1 MTHKLILRVP
11 AGLELSDAFLATL
24 RADLG
29 DFEIERYTERHDF
42 TGSYERR
49 QESLC
54 NGVRQLAKTFPPIG
68 RSMESIEEMLLGLR
82 MEYRSPDFGL
92 CARYQDRLVAFTA
105 ALVAE
110 MAKIDPW
117 RSLLQQCQ
125 GNPARLLDRA
135 EQYAILEN
143 DTPDIATLQRIEA
156 NGRVRY
162 TVQYDRQLSALSP
175 ALERDFDA
183 ILKHCDKAMPIW
195 FADIGKEMHP
205 AWQEYIAGL
214 GAEVTAVTDLM
225 EKATALKEALAGVPG
240 MRLPALLEAI
250 KSGKVAWPASF
261 EKLSAGE
268 RLLITRLIQ
277 EKGASLAVLY
287 NELRRFDEKLNV
299 LTRRD
304 KALFAEEMTRV
315 REVPL
320 AFYYMPA
327 YEQKMLIKVLE
338 SGKPESAPS
347 RLRSVDMTVNAAEH
361 FFQIRNESGVLLK
374 VSPPAIRF
382 GHLATRDKL
391 QQPKLIQERHA
402 LANLEHMLS
411 LAGSRPVLLQ
421 TLISPIYTG
430 DFTPDYTLDK
440 VLSEVVKQV
449 RAKDPSRELVF
460 ANHPFNIVKKI
471 PGFWT
476 PNDYAP
482 GKALLHMVRLRLTES
497 AVQGALLSAGETGS
511 GAEAI
516 RNLIAVQTRFIN
528 ANRDVAG
535 AWNLMRSIIP
545 KLPVVLSELEPEEL
559 ENMLNRAF
567 EEASRRQMGLAFGVA
582 PDTDVQMAL
591 NDVISAH
598 FGQLRGLADCRE
610 FFKASLMLPRCG
622 QPEQL
627 MRLSPFVTHCGNQA
641 ILANEY
647 ERTLSWN
654 MLPVT
659 ATVNDTVGR
668 ELMLASQ
675 EQLLMDGIGI
685 PMGSCVSGKDRKGIV
700 LVHSDAMRLY
710 HDLYGQWPSSMDT
723 GVERKNFVALVV
735 KLYVSRHP
743 AVFAGLGALGAEGIK
758 TPWDYFPA
766 DISEGIIEYL
776 GNEAALYFDEVLATN
791 NDVHHIR
798 SRKFVE
804 KMPDE
809 VCIARAELLSP
820 EGTARFLSALKPAI
834 HRLIANVQQTW
845 TGSLFGGPRGAV
857 SMLES
862 LTGPALDETHR
873 LGAIYRDVMSR
884 LGERSRINLRA
895 QETSVLYDAV
905 ARLFESDTPDAIL
918 ESVLYSL
925 NSATPV
931 AAHSGIE
938 HGFLPEEDDIQGHE
952 SDGYQG
958 GGFPPSSSSSSS
970 SSSAS
975 SSSMPT
981 DAAPYW

>member
-11 AGLELSDAFLATL
+11 VGLELSDEFLETL

-29 DFEIERYTERHDF
+29 DFEIERYTKLHDF
-42 TGSYERR
+42 TGIYERR

-68 RSMESIEEMLLGLR
+68 RSMESIEEMLAGLR

-92 CARYQDRLVAFTA
+92 CTRYQDRLVAFTT

-110 MAKIDPW
+110 IAKIDPW
-117 RSLLQQCQ
+117 RSLLEQCQ

-156 NGRVRY
+156 NGQVRY

-183 ILKHCDKAMPIW
+183 LLRHRDKSMPIW
-195 FADIGKEMHP
+195 FADIGHEMHP
-205 AWQEYIAGL
+205 AWQEYIGGL
-214 GAEVTAVTDLM
+214 GMEVNAVTDLM
-225 EKATALKEALAGVPG
+225 EKATALKEALAGVPRL
-240 MRLPALLEAI
+240 RLPALLEAI
-250 KSGKVAWPASF
+250 RSGETAWPSFF

-268 RLLITRLIQ
+268 RLLITRLVQ
-277 EKGASLAVLY
+277 EKGASVAML
-287 NELRRFDEKLNV
+287 NHQLRSFDEKLNA

-304 KALFAEEMTRV
+304 KALFAEEMQRV

-320 AFYYMPA
+320 SFYYMPA
-327 YEQKMLIKVLE
+327 FEQKMLIKVLE
-338 SGKPESAPS
+338 SGKPVSAPP
-347 RLRSVDMTVNAAEH
+347 RLRSVDIKVNFAEH
-361 FFQIRNESGVLLK
+361 LFQIRNASGMLLK
-374 VSPPAIRF
+374 EAPPAIRF
-382 GHLATRDKL
+382 GHPASRDKVR
-391 QQPKLIQERHA
+391 QPKLIQERHA
-402 LANLEHMLS
+402 LANLEHALS

-440 VLSEVVKQV
+440 VLSDVVQKL
-449 RAKDPSRELVF
+449 RAKDASHELVF

-482 GKALLHMVRLRLTES
+482 GKTLLQMVRSRMSES
-497 AVQGALLSAGETGS
+497 AVQGALLSAGETGP
-511 GAEAI
+511 GAEAVK
-516 RNLIAVQTRFIN
+516 NLIAVQTRFID
-528 ANRDVAG
+528 ANRHVVG
-535 AWNLMRSIIP
+535 AWNLMRSILP
-545 KLPVVLSELEPEEL
+545 KLPSALSELQPAEL
-559 ENMLNRAF
+559 ESRLSRAF
-567 EEASRRQMGLAFGVA
+567 TEASRRQMGLGFGVA
-582 PDTDVQMAL
+582 PDTDMQMAL

-598 FGQLRGLADCRE
+598 FGQLKGLADCGE
-610 FFKASLMLPRCG
+610 FLKASLMLPGCG
-622 QPEQL
+622 EPEQL
-627 MRLSPFVTHCGNQA
+627 MRLSPFVTHCANQA

-647 ERTLSWN
+647 ERTLMWN
-654 MLPVT
+654 VLPVT

-710 HDLYGQWPSSMDT
+710 HEFYGQWPSSMDT
-723 GVERKNFVALVV
+723 GIERENFVALVV
-735 KLYVSRHP
+735 ELHVSRH
-743 AVFAGLGALGAEGIK
+743 AARYAGLGAPGAEGIK
-758 TPWDYFPA
+758 TPWDYYPD
-766 DISEGIIEYL
+766 DICQGIIKRL
-776 GNEAALYFDEVLATN
+776 DNEAALYFDEVLATN

-804 KMPDE
+804 KIPDE
-809 VCIARAELLSP
+809 VCMARARLLSP
-820 EGTARFLSALKPAI
+820 AGTARFLSALKPAI
-834 HRLIANVQQTW
+834 ERLKEKVRSTW
-845 TGSLFGGPRGAV
+845 TGSFFGGPRGAL

-862 LTGPALDETHR
+862 LTAPAVDEAHR
-873 LGAIYRDVMSR
+873 LGAIYRDVMRR
-884 LGERSRINLRA
+884 LGEPSRINLRA
-895 QETSVLYDAV
+895 EETAALYDAV

-918 ESVLYSL
+918 ESVLYRLDSDRL
-925 NSATPV
+925 T
-931 AAHSGIE
+931 AALPGIE
-938 HGFLPEEDDIQGHE
+938 QGFLPEADGIQGHE
-952 SDGYQG
+952 SDGYEG
-958 GGFPPSSSSSSS
+958 GSYLPSTSSSSSMS
-970 SSSAS
+970 
-975 SSSMPT
+975 T
-981 DAAPYW
+981 DAAPFWR